1 MRGEEFA
8 IAVNPASDV
17 PFKSSGKLDKITIEL
32 K

>member
-8 IAVNPASDV
+8 SAVNPASDV
-17 PFKSSGKLDKITIEL
+17 PFKSSGKLDKIAIEL